1 MYSKFNIEEQSS
13 LPKIPNH
20 VVSIFSWLVLSFLI
34 LASSIFIVPS
44 TYAQTTRLLIFFDNN
59 ISFDQQFQ
67 QTLTDL
73 LRKDGKG
80 PALERSEGFKFDLLA
95 PSEEKTKQAMVTYK
109 VSEEDFPIVL
119 VLTKDEKQV
128 ERRLPQKRSENGDNV
143 ACEAFYQ
150 ITGKLVERINP
161 KDGAAMVY
169 IPGGEFLMGTDQAE
183 IDEIWQKFGWK
194 EEWKENTRD
203 ESPKH
208 QVYVDGFWMYK
219 YEVTVAQYRKF
230 CNDTGRQM
238 PDMPSWDWQDNHP
251 IVFVNYHDAVVYC
264 QWARVQLPTE
274 AQWEYAAR
282 GGNTGLN
289 GKPRYTFVWGNEL
302 PKDRGG
308 YGNFA
313 DEIFIIVFPGFP
325 IFEEYNDGYAYTA
338 PVGRFNHNGF
348 GLYDMAG
355 NVWEWCTDWYDE
367 NYYQNSPSQNPQGH
381 PSSLWRVLRGGSWY
395 DDPYFVRAANRDG
408 VRPHLMDL
416 FWGFRC
422 SSPRF
427 PR

>member
-1 MYSKFNIEEQSS
+1 MYSKFKLEKQSS
-13 LPKIPNH
+13 LLKIQNH
-20 VVSIFSWLVLSFLI
+20 LVSVFLSFLI
-34 LASSIFIVPS
+34 LVLSIFMVPS
-44 TYAQTTRLLIFFDNN
+44 TYAQTTRLLIFFDSN

-73 LRKDGKG
+73 LQKNV
-80 PALERSEGFKFDLLA
+80 EGFKFDLLA
-95 PSEEKTKQAMVTYK
+95 LSEEKTKQAMERYNVR
-109 VSEEDFPIVL
+109 EEEFPIVL
-119 VLTKDEKQV
+119 VLTKDEEQV
-128 ERRLPQKRSENGDNV
+128 EKRLPQKRNEDGDNV

-150 ITGKLVERINP
+150 ITGKLIERINP

-183 IDEIWQKFGWK
+183 INEIWQKFGWK

-208 QVYVDGFWMYK
+208 RVYVDGFWMYK

-230 CNDTGRQM
+230 CNDTGHQM

-251 IVFVNYHDAVVYC
+251 IVFVNYHDAVAYC
-264 QWARVQLPTE
+264 QWAGVQLPTE

-289 GKPRYTFVWGNEL
+289 GKPRYIFVWGDEP
-302 PKDRGG
+302 PKGKER

-325 IFEEYNDGYAYTA
+325 IFEEYNDGYVYTA
-338 PVGRFNHNGF
+338 PVGSFNPNGF

-355 NVWEWCTDWYDE
+355 NVLEWCGDCYDE
-367 NYYQNSPSQNPQGH
+367 NYYQNSPIRNPQG
-381 PSSLWRVLRGGSWY
+381 PSSGTVRVLRGGSWG
-395 DDPYFVRAANRDG
+395 DTLSDVRAVSRAG
-408 VRPHLMDL
+408 VNPGSWNTLY
-416 FWGFRC
+416 GFRG

-427 PR
+427 PRQRQ